1 MYYAVS
7 VGMLGYT
14 RIQSVVC
21 YNSLTKTFDELTPA
35 VARKL
40 ISEDKVK
47 GVLWQNNED
56 GGEFI
61 PDKDGFNKENIMV
74 RTAAAKYRPLL
85 NDEPGK
91 PINSMYN
98 VVRVIH
104 TDYRGTLYEIV
115 SNRYDRIKV
124 TEEQLRNINN
134 ISPVAGVWFKESR
147 IVLDDSIKVEDRRAA
162 SKMEETGMDVEEPVG
177 DVGVEA
183 EDQTEVAEEAQEESG
198 GTERVTMD
206 AIFADAEPFPDKVET
221 KEEHKRS
228 SRKSKK

>member
-14 RIQSVVC
+14 MIQSVVC
-21 YNSLTKTFDELTPA
+21 YNSDTRTFDELTPA

-40 ISEDKVK
+40 IEQGLVK
-47 GVLWQNNED
+47 GVLWKNNED

-85 NDEPGK
+85 NDMPGQ

-124 TEEQLRNINN
+124 TEVQLRNINSL
-134 ISPVAGVWFKESR
+134 SPVAGVW
-147 IVLDDSIKVEDRRAA
+147 ITDNDVVLADCIKIEDRRAA
-162 SKMEETGMDVEEPVG
+162 SMVEEADVTEGQDVGEETVG
-177 DVGVEA
+177 EA
-183 EDQTEVAEEAQEESG
+183 EDPETEYEIGDTEE
-198 GTERVTMD
+198 VTMD
-206 AIFADAEPFPDKVET
+206 DIFKDAEPFPDKVET

>member
-21 YNSLTKTFDELTPA
+21 YNSETRTFDELTPA
-35 VARKL
+35 VARKM
-40 ISEDKVK
+40 IEQGKVK
-47 GVLWQNNED
+47 GVFWKNNED

-61 PDKDGFNKENIMV
+61 PDKDGFNKKDIMV

-85 NDEPGK
+85 HDEPGQ

-98 VVRVIH
+98 VVRVLY

-124 TEEQLRNINN
+124 TEEQLRIINS
-134 ISPVAGVWFKESR
+134 IYPVAGVWITDDN
-147 IVLDDSIKVEDRRAA
+147 IVLADCIKIEDRRAA
-162 SKMEETGMDVEEPVG
+162 SNVEEIVPEEKVAEEPV
-177 DVGVEA
+177 VEA
-183 EDQTEVAEEAQEESG
+183 EVDTEGLEEIEADEIG
-198 GTERVTMD
+198 DTEGLTMED
-206 AIFADAEPFPDKVET
+206 IFGDETPMEDKVDT
-221 KEEHKRS
+221 KPANKRG
-228 SRKSKK
+228 SKKAKK

>member
-21 YNSLTKTFDELTPA
+21 YNSDTRTFDELTPA

-40 ISEDKVK
+40 IEQGLVK
-47 GVLWQNNED
+47 GVLWKNNED

-85 NDEPGK
+85 NDMPGQ

-124 TEEQLRNINN
+124 TEVQLRNINSL
-134 ISPVAGVWFKESR
+134 SPVAGVW
-147 IVLDDSIKVEDRRAA
+147 ITDNDVVLADCIKIEDRRAA
-162 SKMEETGMDVEEPVG
+162 SNVKETGMDVEEPVG

-183 EDQTEVAEEAQEESG
+183 EAQEEEVEIG
-198 GTERVTMD
+198 DTEEVTMD
-206 AIFADAEPFPDKVET
+206 DIFKDAEPFPDKVET

>member
-21 YNSLTKTFDELTPA
+21 YNSETRTFDELTPA

-40 ISEDKVK
+40 IEQGLVK
-47 GVLWQNNED
+47 GVLWKNNED

-85 NDEPGK
+85 NDMPGQ

-124 TEEQLRNINN
+124 TEVQLRNINSL
-134 ISPVAGVWFKESR
+134 SPVAGVWFKESG

-162 SKMEETGMDVEEPVG
+162 SMVEETVPEEKVAEEPVAESEVDTEGLEEIEADEIG
-177 DVGVEA
+177 DTKE
-183 EDQTEVAEEAQEESG
+183 
-198 GTERVTMD
+198 VTMED
-206 AIFADAEPFPDKVET
+206 IFKDET
-221 KEEHKRS
+221 PMEDNVDTKTANK
-228 SRKSKK
+228 KGSKKVKK

>member
-1 MYYAVS
+1 M
-7 VGMLGYT
+7 
-14 RIQSVVC
+14 
-21 YNSLTKTFDELTPA
+21 
-35 VARKL
+35 

-85 NDEPGK
+85 NDMPGQ

-124 TEEQLRNINN
+124 TEDQLRTIN
-134 ISPVAGVWFKESR
+134 SMCPVAGVWFKESG

-162 SKMEETGMDVEEPVG
+162 SNEDSEGLDVGEEPEDEAG
-177 DVGVEA
+177 DQEA
-183 EDQTEVAEEAQEESG
+183 EFEIGDAEH
-198 GTERVTMD
+198 VTMD
-206 AIFADAEPFPDKVET
+206 AIFADEEPFPDKVET
-221 KEEHKRS
+221 KEERKRS